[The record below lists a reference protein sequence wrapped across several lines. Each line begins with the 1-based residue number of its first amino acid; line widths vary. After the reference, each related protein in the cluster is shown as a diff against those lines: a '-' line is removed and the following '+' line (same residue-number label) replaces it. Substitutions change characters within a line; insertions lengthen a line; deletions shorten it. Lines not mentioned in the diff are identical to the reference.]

1 MKEAVCVTDSPSPD
15 AGLAVLDLPK
25 SPVENSVACSNMAI
39 GHARITAFA

>member
-15 AGLAVLDLPK
+15 AGLAVLNLTK
-25 SPVENSVACSNMAI
+25 SPVENSVTCSIMPI